1 MRAKRQR
8 SVRKSGRQV
17 ECAYRVAGKAS
28 ALGTGTDIPKSAC
41 YVRWHPMTRR
51 ATFARPWPEVLRN
64 DPTDERSDVYSFA
77 VILWELLT
85 LEYPW

>member
-1 MRAKRQR
+1 
-8 SVRKSGRQV
+8 
-17 ECAYRVAGKAS
+17 
-28 ALGTGTDIPKSAC
+28 
-41 YVRWHPMTRR
+41 MTRR